1 MKFFKKISAVALS
14 MIMLVSV
21 TACNFSHSDSNDK
34 NTTEN
39 TTSAFEIMSNF
50 NEIGVSYPLTVTD
63 QAGRTVTFDKAPEKI
78 ASSFQ
83 QVFLSHWD

>member
-34 NTTEN
+34 NTTEK
-39 TTSAFEIMSNF
+39 TE
-50 NEIGVSYPLTVTD
+50 SYGHNNSEKCVKYILII
-63 QAGRTVTFDKAPEKI
+63 PEKCVI
-78 ASSFQ
+78 LFSD
-83 QVFLSHWD
+83 V